1 MRTEQSDSR
10 TGIENWA
17 TNQTSSKA
25 SSDIF
30 NDRDHPYLFKTWF
43 GQTRPPALLPY
54 PVIALMLAACGG
66 GGGGGGGGSAPV
78 TSGNNT
84 AATSNDEVSTAEP
97 SKTPKETVKAVV
109 KSEVEQPGTRSN
121 SKQAKQREEVAE
133 TPPPQ
138 SQPIEQPAREDAP
151 APQVPQTPPTP
162 QTPLTPTAPTPAA
175 PTSPTPTQPTAPPT
189 QPTAPLSGQSPN
201 AAPQVRGFQD
211 SQLKLIETF
220 GTEDP
225 QTIEDKFFIKDDRNE
240 IDPSQHIT
248 VERKV
253 ANDEWRVDDRFVV
266 RPIDSTE
273 RTDDFRLRAKQGA
286 VFDRE
291 HADDFANIQD
301 VKSGSFRLRIKVDD
315 GEGGITH
322 TETGFQMKK
331 NQ

>member
-66 GGGGGGGGSAPV
+66 GGGGGSAPV

-121 SKQAKQREEVAE
+121 AKQAKQREEVAE

-138 SQPIEQPAREDAP
+138 S
-151 APQVPQTPPTP
+151 
-162 QTPLTPTAPTPAA
+162 
-175 PTSPTPTQPTAPPT
+175 
-189 QPTAPLSGQSPN
+189 
-201 AAPQVRGFQD
+201 
-211 SQLKLIETF
+211 
-220 GTEDP
+220 
-225 QTIEDKFFIKDDRNE
+225 
-240 IDPSQHIT
+240 
-248 VERKV
+248 
-253 ANDEWRVDDRFVV
+253 
-266 RPIDSTE
+266 
-273 RTDDFRLRAKQGA
+273 
-286 VFDRE
+286 
-291 HADDFANIQD
+291 
-301 VKSGSFRLRIKVDD
+301 
-315 GEGGITH
+315 
-322 TETGFQMKK
+322 
-331 NQ
+331 